1 MVQVLQEA
9 NLAPFMLGNAW
20 RVEGIGFVASGDAQI
35 VVWHFERDAFK
46 CVLAKDRLLLQV

>member
-9 NLAPFMLGNAW
+9 DLAPFMLGNAW
-20 RVEGIGFVASGDAQI
+20 CVEGIGFVASGDAQI

-46 CVLAKDRLLLQV
+46 CVLAKDRLLLQI